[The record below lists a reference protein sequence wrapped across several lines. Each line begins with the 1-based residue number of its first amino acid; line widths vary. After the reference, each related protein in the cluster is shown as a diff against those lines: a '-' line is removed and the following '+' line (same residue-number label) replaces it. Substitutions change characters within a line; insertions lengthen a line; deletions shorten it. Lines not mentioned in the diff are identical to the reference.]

1 MSEIRPGPRWPGKK
15 EEPCEIGPCA
25 AAPQP
30 DEIKLETAFFDD
42 TEQDGAWQPVSDESV
57 TALPKVHGSDLE
69 AADVEGLVA
78 GIPVVGG
85 VGEFTLSGRG
95 GVQVRMEVV
104 VSQNWAQVEWLKSR
118 LFGVLEDE
126 GGEIA

>member
-1 MSEIRPGPRWPGKK
+1 MSEMKPGTRWPGKK
-15 EEPCEIGPCA
+15 EEPREIGPCA
-25 AAPQP
+25 AAPEP
-30 DEIKLETAFFDD
+30 DECKLETAFSDD
-42 TEQDGAWQPVSDESV
+42 TEQDGALQSVLDESV
-57 TALPKVHGSDLE
+57 TALPRVHVPDLD
-69 AADVEGLVA
+69 AGDVEGLVA

-95 GVQVRMEVV
+95 GVHVRMEVV
-104 VSQNWAQVEWLKSR
+104 VSQNWAQVELVKSK